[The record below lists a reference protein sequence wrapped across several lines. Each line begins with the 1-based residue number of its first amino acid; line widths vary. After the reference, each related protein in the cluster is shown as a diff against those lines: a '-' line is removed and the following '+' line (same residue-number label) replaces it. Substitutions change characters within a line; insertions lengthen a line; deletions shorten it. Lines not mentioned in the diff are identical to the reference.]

1 MERRKRKTYVLT
13 EIGDQKVNDALKK
26 QDVKPRNRASWLAE
40 KTDESGDSISHDT
53 IRKILS
59 RQGVEESYI
68 KYVFEVLSLQGKEG
82 NEWERV
88 LRQQSDPS
96 PNPTNQIATED
107 LQKSGSLE
115 FDVIGQ
121 SETFAHRT
129 SQAWTVYEENIWV
142 GRTEQSQLLCEKILS
157 DCRITIILGITGI
170 GKTALAEKI
179 AHETQQK
186 WDQIVRVNFDDD
198 KVSESFLEAAKSLL
212 NQFGITPTS
221 DDYKKTDG
229 LFDLL
234 TYNVQSRQVLLI
246 VDSLEFIL
254 SENAQREQIF
264 QDDLWYKFFK
274 CLLTTDSC
282 KGRVILTSQV
292 LPSVIEQVASR
303 YSQYFYKSVMS
314 GLTNLEQLELFDRSG
329 LDITENSESRKYLTQ
344 MGTVYEG
351 HPLCLRTIIGEIQEL
366 FFGNVL
372 AYWDRYSE
380 EFERVERDLMDVD
393 SHSGIDDK
401 WILHRLSSPMENKVQ
416 FRLQQT
422 LLRLKESCYSA
433 YCLLCEAS
441 VFRGTRLERQW
452 INQFEDRVDLPV
464 ELSNDGIRVAL
475 NKLYAWYLV
484 ESELQQNKRYIRL
497 HNLVRSIALEHLDN
511 LS

>member
-1 MERRKRKTYVLT
+1 MVQTDNNGENELFIQVDQVWDLERLFNDLKTKQLKPLT
-13 EIGDQKVNDALKK
+13 SAEQRNLKMILLGLSPK
-26 QDVKPRNRASWLAE
+26 EASTILDNVEA
-40 KTDESGDSISHDT
+40 KSLRPAFSGLY
-53 IRKILS
+53 RL
-59 RQGVEESYI
+59 V
-68 KYVFEVLSLQGKEG
+68 
-82 NEWERV
+82 
-88 LRQQSDPS
+88 
-96 PNPTNQIATED
+96 ED
-107 LQKSGSLE
+107 L
-115 FDVIGQ
+115 IGQ
-121 SETFAHRT
+121 SETPVTYSNAARFLASYRKKT
-129 SQAWTVYEENIWV
+129 TSQASQAWTVYEENIWV
-142 GRTEQSQLLCEKILS
+142 GRTEQSQLLCQKILS

-254 SENAQREQIF
+254 SENAQREQMF
-264 QDDLWYKFFK
+264 QDALWYKFFK

-401 WILHRLSSPMENKVQ
+401 WILHRLSSPIENKVQ

-452 INQFEDRVDLPV
+452 INQFEDHRGDLPV